1 MNMTS
6 RWCSLASVNFVI
18 DRFVNRRTFVGT
30 TIGGLIASS
39 SRQLLGESSMTRLG
53 PIGVQL
59 YTVRDEMKK
68 DAARTLAA
76 VASAGYKQV
85 EFAGYFDHSAKD
97 IEKMLDDN
105 GLSSPSAHI
114 QMSDLGEGW
123 ELMLDAANTIGHE
136 YLVCG
141 WIDEPDRTVEG
152 YKKIAERFNAAAEI
166 SVKRGVTVGYHNY
179 SYDFKKIDGQIPYEI
194 LLRECDPKKVVME
207 MDVFWVRAGGGDP
220 IAYLDENPGRFRMLH
235 AKDMGPSPK
244 NEMEDVGKGVIN
256 WRAILKHGREAGV
269 KYVFVEHDD
278 PRDPWASI
286 RSSYSYLHS
295 LDF

>member
-1 MNMTS
+1 
-6 RWCSLASVNFVI
+6 
-18 DRFVNRRTFVGT
+18 
-30 TIGGLIASS
+30 
-39 SRQLLGESSMTRLG
+39 
-53 PIGVQL
+53 VQL

-76 VASAGYKQV
+76 VASAGYRQV

-97 IEKMLDDN
+97 IRKFLDDN
-105 GLSSPSAHI
+105 GLVSPSAHI
-114 QMSDLGEGW
+114 QMSDLGEPW
-123 ELMLDAANTIGHE
+123 ERALDAANTIGHE

-141 WIDEPDRTVEG
+141 WIDEPDRTVAG
-152 YKKIAERFNAAAEI
+152 YRKIAARFNAAAET
-166 SVKRGVTVGYHNY
+166 SVKRGIMVGYHNY
-179 SYDFKKIDGQIPYEI
+179 SYDFTKIDGQIPYEI

-220 IAYLDENPGRFRMLH
+220 IAYLDQYRGRFRMLH

-244 NEMEDVGKGVIN
+244 NEMEDVGNGVID

-278 PRDPWASI
+278 PKDPWASI

>member
-1 MNMTS
+1 MK
-6 RWCSLASVNFVI
+6 
-18 DRFVNRRTFVGT
+18 
-30 TIGGLIASS
+30 
-39 SRQLLGESSMTRLG
+39 RLG

-76 VASAGYKQV
+76 VAKAGYRQV

-97 IEKMLDDN
+97 IRKMLDDN
-105 GLSSPSAHI
+105 GLVSPSAHI
-114 QMSDLGEGW
+114 QMSDLGEPW
-123 ELMLDAANTIGHE
+123 ERMLDAANTIGHE

-141 WIDEPDRTVEG
+141 WIDEPERTVAG
-152 YKKIAERFNAAAEI
+152 YRNIAARFNAAAEK
-166 SVKRGVTVGYHNY
+166 SVKRGVMVGYHNY
-179 SYDFKKIDGQIPYEI
+179 SYDFTRIDGEIPYEI

-220 IAYLDENPGRFRMLH
+220 IAYLDRNRGRFRMLH
-235 AKDMGPSPK
+235 AKDMGPPPK
-244 NEMEDVGKGVIN
+244 NEMEDVGNGVVD
-256 WRAILKHGREAGV
+256 WRAILGHGLESGV

-278 PRDPWASI
+278 PKDPWASI
-286 RSSYSYLHS
+286 RNSYSYLSS